1 MQRQT
6 KSPLRDAP
14 LRNPGQSLDAQ
25 IDDLGLD
32 MLQPFLV
39 ATMLVVLALLEWFR
53 WYRDSPPHPIF
64 YSLVAVAG
72 IIYAV
77 IQTRRNLAR
86 LRALKLGR
94 DGEKAVGQYLEQVRD
109 VDARVFHDLVGDG
122 FNLDHVLVS
131 TKGIFVIETKT
142 WSKPVR
148 GEANITYDGEH
159 LFANGQ
165 KRDRD
170 PVTQALAQAHWLR
183 DLVKQG
189 TGKTFPVRAVVVFPG
204 WYINANATSVGKSK
218 GVWLLN
224 PKALPDFIST
234 ERASM
239 TPEDVKLVSYH
250 LGRCIRAAT

>member
-1 MQRQT
+1 MNRS
-6 KSPLRDAP
+6 KSPLKDAP
-14 LRNPGQSLDAQ
+14 LRNPGQSLDAR

-32 MLQPFLV
+32 MFQPFLV

-53 WYRDSPPHPIF
+53 WYRDSPPHPVF

-72 IIYAV
+72 IIYAI

-94 DGEKAVGQYLEQVRD
+94 DGEKAVGQYLEQVREA
-109 VDARVFHDLVGDG
+109 DARVFHDLVGDG

-131 TKGIFVIETKT
+131 TKGVFAIETKT
-142 WSKPVR
+142 WSKPIR

-170 PVTQALAQAHWLR
+170 PVKQALAQARWLS
-183 DLVKQG
+183 DLIRES
-189 TGKTFPVRAVVVFPG
+189 TGKAFPIRPVVVFPG
-204 WYINANATSVGKSK
+204 WYVNSTATTAAKSK

-224 PKALPDFIST
+224 PKALPDFIGA

-239 TPEDVKLVSYH
+239 AAEDVRLVSYH
-250 LGRCIRAAT
+250 LGRSIRTRH

>member
-1 MQRQT
+1 MNAN
-6 KSPLRDAP
+6 KSPLKDKP
-14 LRNPGQSLDAQ
+14 LRNPGQSLDGQ
-25 IDDLGLD
+25 IDDLRLD

-53 WYRDSPPHPIF
+53 WYRASPPNPIF

-72 IIYAV
+72 IIYAI

-94 DGEKAVGQYLEQVRD
+94 DGERAVGQFLEQVRD
-109 VDARVFHDLVGDG
+109 VDARVFHDLIGEG

-131 TKGIFVIETKT
+131 TKGIFAIETKT

-170 PVTQALAQAHWLR
+170 PVKQAIAQAHWLR
-183 DLVKQG
+183 DLVKEG
-189 TGKTFPVRAVVVFPG
+189 TGKAFPIRPVVVFPG
-204 WYINANATSVGKSK
+204 WYVNSTATMAAKSK

-224 PKALPDFIST
+224 PKALPEFISA
-234 ERASM
+234 ERPSM
-239 TPEDVKLVSYH
+239 TAEDVKLVSYH
-250 LGRCIRAAT
+250 LGRCIRAAC

>member
-1 MQRQT
+1 MPKQN
-6 KSPLRDAP
+6 KSPLTSAP

-39 ATMLVVLALLEWFR
+39 ATMLVVLAILEWFR
-53 WYRDSPPHPIF
+53 WYRDFPPHPIL
-64 YSLVAVAG
+64 YSLVAVVG
-72 IIYAV
+72 ILYTIV
-77 IQTRRNLAR
+77 QTRRYLSR
-86 LRALKLGR
+86 LRALRQGR

-109 VDARVFHDLVGDG
+109 PDARVFHDLVADD
-122 FNLDHVLVS
+122 FNLDHVLVT
-131 TKGIFVIETKT
+131 TKGIFAIETKT

-148 GEANITYDGEH
+148 GEANITYDGED

-170 PVTQALAQAHWLR
+170 PVKQANAQARWLGN
-183 DLVKQG
+183 LIKES
-189 TGKTFPVRAVVVFPG
+189 TGKAFPIRPVVVFPG
-204 WYINANATSVGKSK
+204 WYVNSTATMVAKSK

-224 PKALPDFIST
+224 PKALPDFIGA

-239 TPEDVKLVSYH
+239 TAEDVRLVSYH
-250 LGRCIRAAT
+250 LGRSIRAVK

>member
-1 MQRQT
+1 MNRN
-6 KSPLRDAP
+6 KSPLKDAP

-25 IDDLGLD
+25 IDYLWLD
-32 MLQPFLV
+32 MFQPFLV

-53 WYRDSPPHPIF
+53 WYRDSPPNPIF

-72 IIYAV
+72 ITYAI

-94 DGEKAVGQYLEQVRD
+94 DGEKAVGQYLEQMRG
-109 VDARVFHDLVGDG
+109 VDARVFHDLIGDG

-131 TKGIFVIETKT
+131 TKGIFAVETKT
-142 WSKPVR
+142 WSKPSR
-148 GEANITYDGEH
+148 GDANITYDGEH

-170 PVTQALAQAHWLR
+170 PVKQAVAQARWLA
-183 DLVKQG
+183 DLIKES
-189 TGKTFPVRAVVVFPG
+189 TGKIFPVRPVVVFPG
-204 WYINANATSVGKSK
+204 WYVNSTATMAAKAK
-218 GVWLLN
+218 GAWLLN
-224 PKALPDFIST
+224 PKALPDFIGA

-239 TPEDVKLVSYH
+239 TIEDVRLVSYH
-250 LGRCIRAAT
+250 LGRSIRAAK